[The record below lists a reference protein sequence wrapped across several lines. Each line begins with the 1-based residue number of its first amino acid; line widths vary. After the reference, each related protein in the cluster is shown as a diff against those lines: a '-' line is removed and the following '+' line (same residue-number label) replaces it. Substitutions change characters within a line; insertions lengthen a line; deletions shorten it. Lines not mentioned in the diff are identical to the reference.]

1 MPQKLHPN
9 LILYYFIESLRKQHT
24 SSEGGKEMTTQPI
37 LLTEAEVELL
47 RKEVGKPSLMGK
59 SIEANRKELEAFM
72 RLPLDVPGHGEAGGY
87 EHNRHKQNYTY
98 MNLAGRLFLI
108 TQEEKYAQFVKDL
121 LAIYAEKYLTFD
133 FHVQKNTNPTGRL
146 FHQILNEH
154 CWLMFTSL
162 AYSCVASVMT
172 EEERTAVVE
181 RIFEPMLDMFT
192 VKYAHDFDR
201 IHNHGIWAVAAVGI
215 CGLAIGKPEYLEM
228 SVYGQDRDDTG
239 GFLAQISQL
248 FAPSG
253 YYMEGP
259 YYHRYA
265 IRPTCVFAEVVHRH
279 MPEVDIYNYKD
290 KVIGNTVQAM
300 LATAYPNGEF
310 PALNDAS
317 RTMSI
322 TDMGVQVAV
331 SVYSKHY
338 GMDDNIL
345 GMAKIQNAVWMHPC
359 GLELSQAYDKAIADR
374 EIGMPF
380 WPSVELNE
388 GPTGNNGAQ
397 GFIRMQDKTGDVSQL
412 VMNYGQHGMGHG
424 NFDTLGITFFNRGQE
439 VLREYGFC
447 RWVNVEPK
455 FGGRYL
461 DENKSYARQTIAHN
475 AVTIDEQCQNGFDVD
490 RADSVHGLP
499 HFFKVEGTE
508 INGMS
513 AFANDHY
520 PNTDMQR
527 SVFMLNLDE
536 LEAPLLLDLYR
547 IEGEGEHQ
555 YDYSHQYDGQIV
567 RTNFDYQS
575 FGALNT
581 LGDDFGYQHL
591 WKVASGKTQDIALV
605 SWLQNNTY
613 YTWLGTS
620 SSAKQNGDNEVI
632 FTRTGANDPSFNL
645 RSEPAFILRSKGEST
660 LFASV
665 LETHGYFNEEFEQS
679 VNARGQ
685 VKDIRVVGYNAVG
698 SIVEITTEKSLVT
711 VMISNVLGA
720 DDQTPHQVEMNGKT
734 YSWNGFY
741 SLEVN
746 AFGQEK

>member
-1 MPQKLHPN
+1 
-9 LILYYFIESLRKQHT
+9 
-24 SSEGGKEMTTQPI
+24 MTTQPI

-162 AYSCVASVMT
+162 AYSCVASMMT

-575 FGALNT
+575 FGELNT

-591 WKVASGKTQDIALV
+591 WKVASGKVQDTALV

-720 DDQTPHQVEMNGKT
+720 DDQTPHQVELNGKT

>member
-1 MPQKLHPN
+1 
-9 LILYYFIESLRKQHT
+9 
-24 SSEGGKEMTTQPI
+24 MTTQPI

-338 GMDDNIL
+338 GLDDNIL

-388 GPTGNNGAQ
+388 GSTGNNGAQ

-475 AVTIDEQCQNGFDVD
+475 AGTIDEQCQNGFDVD

-575 FGALNT
+575 FGEQNT

-591 WKVASGKTQDIALV
+591 WKVASGKVQDMALV
-605 SWLQNNTY
+605 SWLQNSTY

-665 LETHGYFNEEFEQS
+665 LETRGYFNEEFEQS

-698 SIVEITTEKSLVT
+698 SIVDITTEKSLVT

-720 DDQTPHQVEMNGKT
+720 DDQTPHQLEMNGKT

-746 AFGQEK
+746 AFEQEK

>member
-1 MPQKLHPN
+1 
-9 LILYYFIESLRKQHT
+9 
-24 SSEGGKEMTTQPI
+24 MTTQPI

-575 FGALNT
+575 FGELST

-591 WKVASGKTQDIALV
+591 WKVASGKVQDTALV

-720 DDQTPHQVEMNGKT
+720 DDQTPHQAEMNGKT

>member
-1 MPQKLHPN
+1 
-9 LILYYFIESLRKQHT
+9 
-24 SSEGGKEMTTQPI
+24 MTTQPI

-499 HFFKVEGTE
+499 HFFKVEGNE

-575 FGALNT
+575 FGELNT

-591 WKVASGKTQDIALV
+591 WKVASGKVQDTALV

-720 DDQTPHQVEMNGKT
+720 DDQTPHQVELNGKT
-734 YSWNGFY
+734 YSWDGFY

>member
-1 MPQKLHPN
+1 
-9 LILYYFIESLRKQHT
+9 
-24 SSEGGKEMTTQPI
+24 MTTQPI
-37 LLTEAEVELL
+37 LLTDAEIEQLHL
-47 RKEVGKPSLMGK
+47 EVGRSTLMGK
-59 SIEANRKELEAFM
+59 TIEAHKKDVDAFM
-72 RLPLDVPGHGEAGGY
+72 QLPLDVPGHGEAGGY

-98 MNLAGRLFLI
+98 MNLAGRLFLV
-108 TQEEKYAQFVKDL
+108 TKEEKYANFVKEL
-121 LAIYAEKYLTFD
+121 LAIYADKYLTFD

-154 CWLMFTSL
+154 CWLLFTSL
-162 AYSCVASVMT
+162 AYSCVASTMT
-172 EEERTAVVE
+172 EEERSTVVE

-215 CGLAIGKPEYLEM
+215 CGLAIGKREYLDM
-228 SVYGQDRDDTG
+228 SVYGIERNETG
-239 GFLAQISQL
+239 GFLAQISEL

-265 IRPTCVFAEVVHRH
+265 IRPTCVFAEVIHRH
-279 MPEVDIYNYKD
+279 MPEVDIYNFKGQ
-290 KVIGNTVQAM
+290 VIGNTVQAM
-300 LATAYPNGEF
+300 LSTAYPNGEF
-310 PALNDAS
+310 PALNDSS
-317 RTMSI
+317 RTMGI

-338 GMDDNIL
+338 ELDENIL
-345 GMAKIQNAVWMHPC
+345 GMAKIQDRVWMHSC
-359 GLELSQAYDKAIADR
+359 GLELSKAYEEASEKH
-374 EIGMPF
+374 EINMPF

-388 GPTGNNGAQ
+388 GPDGHFGAQ
-397 GFIRMQDKTGDVSQL
+397 GFIRMQDKKGDVSQL

-475 AVTIDEQCQNGFDVD
+475 AVTVDEQCQNNFDVE
-490 RADSVHGLP
+490 RADKVHGLP
-499 HFFKVEGTE
+499 HFFKVNDTN

-520 PNTDMQR
+520 DGLDMQR
-527 SVFMLNLDE
+527 SVFMLKLDE
-536 LEAPLLLDLYR
+536 LESPLLLDLYR
-547 IEGEGEHQ
+547 VVGEGEHQ
-555 YDYSHQYDGQIV
+555 YDYSHQYEGQIV
-567 RTNFDYQS
+567 RTNFEYK
-575 FGALNT
+575 ANKELNT
-581 LGDDFGYQHL
+581 LGSDFGYQHL
-591 WKVASGKTQDIALV
+591 WNVASGAANDTALV

-620 SSAKQNGDNEVI
+620 SNTNNEVI

-645 RSEPAFILRSKGEST
+645 RSEPAFILRSKGPST

-679 VNARGQ
+679 VNARGVVKNIQ
-685 VKDIRVVGYNAVG
+685 VIGHTVVGSV
-698 SIVEITTEKSLVT
+698 VEIQTEHSNVT
-711 VMISNVLGA
+711 VMVSNQFGA
-720 DDQTPHQVEMNGKT
+720 TESTAHTVELNGKSYNWT
-734 YSWNGFY
+734 GFY
-741 SLEVN
+741 SLETSSLEKN
-746 AFGQEK
+746 TIKQEK

>member
-1 MPQKLHPN
+1 
-9 LILYYFIESLRKQHT
+9 
-24 SSEGGKEMTTQPI
+24 MTTQPI

-72 RLPLDVPGHGEAGGY
+72 RLPLDVAGHGEAGGY

-162 AYSCVASVMT
+162 AYSCVAPVMT

-338 GMDDNIL
+338 GLDDNIL

-374 EIGMPF
+374 EIGIPF

-575 FGALNT
+575 FGELNT

-591 WKVASGKTQDIALV
+591 WKVASGKVQDMALV
-605 SWLQNNTY
+605 SWLQNSTY

>member
-1 MPQKLHPN
+1 
-9 LILYYFIESLRKQHT
+9 
-24 SSEGGKEMTTQPI
+24 MTTQPI

-575 FGALNT
+575 FGELST

-591 WKVASGKTQDIALV
+591 WKVASGKVQDTALV

-746 AFGQEK
+746 VFGQEK

>member
-1 MPQKLHPN
+1 
-9 LILYYFIESLRKQHT
+9 
-24 SSEGGKEMTTQPI
+24 MTTQPI

-575 FGALNT
+575 FGELST

-591 WKVASGKTQDIALV
+591 WKVASGKVQDTALV

-620 SSAKQNGDNEVI
+620 SSAKAIVDENTRDNEVI

-698 SIVEITTEKSLVT
+698 SILEITTEKSLVT

-720 DDQTPHQVEMNGKT
+720 DDQTPHQVELNGKT

>member
-1 MPQKLHPN
+1 
-9 LILYYFIESLRKQHT
+9 
-24 SSEGGKEMTTQPI
+24 MTTQPI
-37 LLTEAEVELL
+37 LLTDAEIEVLHL
-47 RKEVGKPSLMGK
+47 EVGRPSLMGK
-59 SIEANRKELEAFM
+59 TIAANQKELEAFM
-72 RLPLDVPGHGEAGGY
+72 RLPIDVPGHGEAGGY

-108 TQEEKYAQFVKDL
+108 TKEQKYADFVTEL
-121 LAIYAEKYLTFD
+121 LEVYADKYLTFD

-162 AYSCVASVMT
+162 AYSCVKST
-172 EEERTAVVE
+172 LTQEQRDNIES
-181 RIFEPMLDMFT
+181 RIFEPMLEMFT

-215 CGLAIGKPEYLEM
+215 CGLALGKREYLEM
-228 SVYGQDRDDTG
+228 SVYGLDRNDTG

-265 IRPTCVFAEVVHRH
+265 IRPTCVFAEVIHRH
-279 MPEVDIYNYKD
+279 MPEVDIYNYKGG
-290 KVIGNTVQAM
+290 VIGNTVQAM
-300 LATAYPNGEF
+300 LSTAYPNGEF

-317 RTMSI
+317 RTMGI

-338 GMDDNIL
+338 AVDGKVDENIL
-345 GMAKIQNAVWMHPC
+345 GMAKIQDAVWMHAC
-359 GLELSQAYDKAIADR
+359 GLELSKAYEAATAEK

-388 GPTGNNGAQ
+388 GPEGHNGAQ
-397 GFIRMQDKTGDVSQL
+397 GFIRMQDSKGDVSQL

-475 AVTIDEQCQNGFDVD
+475 AVTIDEKCQNNFDVE

-499 HFFKVEGTE
+499 HFFKVEDQK

-520 PNTDMQR
+520 DGFDMQR
-527 SVFMLNLDE
+527 SVFMLNLE
-536 LEAPLLLDLYR
+536 GLESPLLLDLYR
-547 IEGEGEHQ
+547 LDSEKGEHQ
-555 YDYSHQYDGQIV
+555 YDYSHQYEGQIV
-567 RTNFDYQS
+567 RTNFDYQTNKE
-575 FGALNT
+575 LHT

-591 WKVASGKTQDIALV
+591 WNVASGEANETALV

-620 SSAKQNGDNEVI
+620 SNDNGEVI
-632 FTRTGANDPSFNL
+632 FTRSGANDPSFNL
-645 RSEPAFILRSKGEST
+645 RSEPAFILRSKGETT

-685 VKDIRVVGYNAVG
+685 VQDIKVLAHNNIG
-698 SIVEITTEKSLVT
+698 SVVEIETNTSRVT
-711 VMISNVLGA
+711 VMISNQLGA
-720 DDQTPHQVEMNGKT
+720 TDTTEHKVELNGKT
-734 YSWNGFY
+734 YSWTGFY
-741 SLEVN
+741 SLEEN
-746 AFGQEK
+746 LIDSTAAGQEK

>member
-1 MPQKLHPN
+1 
-9 LILYYFIESLRKQHT
+9 
-24 SSEGGKEMTTQPI
+24 MTTQPI

-575 FGALNT
+575 FGELNT

-591 WKVASGKTQDIALV
+591 WKVAGGKVQDTALV

-711 VMISNVLGA
+711 VMVSNVLGA
-720 DDQTPHQVEMNGKT
+720 DDQTPHQVELNGKT

>member
-1 MPQKLHPN
+1 
-9 LILYYFIESLRKQHT
+9 
-24 SSEGGKEMTTQPI
+24 MTTQPI

-475 AVTIDEQCQNGFDVD
+475 AVTIDEQCQNGFDVN

-547 IEGEGEHQ
+547 IEGEGGHQ

-575 FGALNT
+575 FGELNT

-591 WKVASGKTQDIALV
+591 WKVASGKVQDTALV

-720 DDQTPHQVEMNGKT
+720 DDQTPHQVELNGKT

>member
-1 MPQKLHPN
+1 
-9 LILYYFIESLRKQHT
+9 
-24 SSEGGKEMTTQPI
+24 MTTQPI

-192 VKYAHDFDR
+192 VKYANDFDR

-338 GMDDNIL
+338 GLDDNIL

-374 EIGMPF
+374 EIGIPF

-575 FGALNT
+575 FGELNT

-591 WKVASGKTQDIALV
+591 WKVASGKVQDMALV
-605 SWLQNNTY
+605 SWLQNSTY

-685 VKDIRVVGYNAVG
+685 VKDIRVVGYNAIG

-720 DDQTPHQVEMNGKT
+720 DDQTPHQVELNGKT

>member
-1 MPQKLHPN
+1 
-9 LILYYFIESLRKQHT
+9 
-24 SSEGGKEMTTQPI
+24 MTTKPV
-37 LLTEAEVELL
+37 LLTEAEIEQLHL
-47 RKEVGKPSLMGK
+47 EVSRSSLMGK
-59 SIEANRKELEAFM
+59 TIAANAKDLEAFM
-72 RLPLDVPGHGEAGGY
+72 RLPIDVPGHGEAGGY

-98 MNLAGRLFLI
+98 MNLAGRMFLI
-108 TQEEKYAQFVKDL
+108 TKEQKYADFVTEL
-121 LAIYAEKYLTFD
+121 LEEYADKYLTFD
-133 FHVQKNTNPTGRL
+133 YHVQKNTNPTGRL

-154 CWLMFTSL
+154 CWLMFSSL
-162 AYSCVASVMT
+162 AYSCVAST
-172 EEERTAVVE
+172 LTQDQRDNIES
-181 RIFEPMLDMFT
+181 RIFEPMLEMFT

-215 CGLAIGKPEYLEM
+215 CGLALGKREYLEM
-228 SVYGQDRDDTG
+228 SVYGIDRNDTG
-239 GFLAQISQL
+239 GFLAQVSQL

-265 IRPTCVFAEVVHRH
+265 IRPTCVFAEVIHRH
-279 MPEVDIYNYKD
+279 MPEVDIYNYKGG
-290 KVIGNTVQAM
+290 VIGNTVQAM

-317 RTMSI
+317 RTMGI

-338 GMDDNIL
+338 SSENGVDQNIL
-345 GMAKIQNAVWMHPC
+345 GMAKIQDAVWMHPC
-359 GLELSQAYDKAIADR
+359 GLELSKAYEAASAEK

-388 GPTGNNGAQ
+388 GPQGHNGAQ
-397 GFIRMQDKTGDVSQL
+397 GFIRMQDKKGDVSQL

-424 NFDTLGITFFNRGQE
+424 NFDTLGISFFNRGQE

-475 AVTIDEQCQNGFDVD
+475 AVTIDEKCQNNFDVE
-490 RADSVHGLP
+490 RADAVHGLP
-499 HFFKVEGTE
+499 HFFKVEDE
-508 INGMS
+508 QINGMS

-520 PNTDMQR
+520 QGFDMQR
-527 SVFMLNLDE
+527 SVFMLNLEE
-536 LEAPLLLDLYR
+536 LESPLLLDLYR
-547 IEGEGEHQ
+547 LDSEKGGEGEHQ
-555 YDYSHQYDGQIV
+555 YDYSHQYQGQIV
-567 RTNFDYQS
+567 RTNFEYQ
-575 FGALNT
+575 ANKELNT

-591 WKVASGKTQDIALV
+591 WNVASGEVKGTAIV

-613 YTWLGTS
+613 YTWLGATS
-620 SSAKQNGDNEVI
+620 NDNAEVI

-645 RSEPAFILRSKGEST
+645 RSEPAFILRSKGETT

-665 LETHGYFNEEFEQS
+665 VETHGYFNEEFEQS
-679 VNARGQ
+679 VNARGV
-685 VKDIRVVGYNAVG
+685 VKDIKVVAHTNIG
-698 SIVEITTEKSLVT
+698 SVIEITTEKSNVT
-711 VMISNVLGA
+711 VMISNQLGA
-720 DDQTPHQVEMNGKT
+720 TDNTEHKVELNGKV
-734 YSWNGFY
+734 YSWKGFY
-741 SLEVN
+741 SVETTL
-746 AFGQEK
+746 QETNSEELSTAEQGK

>member
-1 MPQKLHPN
+1 MA
-9 LILYYFIESLRKQHT
+9 
-24 SSEGGKEMTTQPI
+24 TQPI
-37 LLTEAEVELL
+37 LLTEAEISLL
-47 RKEVGKPSLMGK
+47 SKEVGRSSLMGK
-59 SIEANRKELEAFM
+59 TIAANKKDVDAFM
-72 RLPLDVPGHGEAGGY
+72 QLPIDIPGHGEAGGY

-98 MNLAGRLFLI
+98 MNLASRLFLI
-108 TQEEKYAQFVKDL
+108 TKEQKYADFVIAVL
-121 LAIYAEKYLTFD
+121 EQYADKYLTFD

-154 CWLMFTSL
+154 CWLFYTSI
-162 AYSCVASVMT
+162 AYSCVASQMS
-172 EEERTAVVE
+172 EAQQERIKA

-215 CGLAIGKPEYLEM
+215 CGLAIGKREYLEHA
-228 SVYGQDRDDTG
+228 VYGLDRDDTG

-265 IRPTCVFAEVVHRH
+265 IRPTCVFAEVLHRH
-279 MPEVDIYNYKD
+279 MPEVDIYKYKD
-290 KVIGNTVQAM
+290 GVIGNTVQA
-300 LATAYPNGEF
+300 LLSTAYPNGEF

-317 RTMSI
+317 RTMGI

-338 GMDDNIL
+338 GLDDNLL
-345 GMAKIQNAVWMHPC
+345 GMAKIQDAVWMHPC
-359 GLELSQAYDKAIADR
+359 GLALSQAFEQASQER

-388 GPTGNNGAQ
+388 GPEGQSGAQ
-397 GFIRMQDKTGDVSQL
+397 GFIRMQDKKQDVFQL

-424 NFDTLGITFFNRGQE
+424 NFDTLGITYFNRGQE
-439 VLREYGFC
+439 VLREYGFG

-475 AVTIDEQCQNGFDVD
+475 LVTIDETCQNYFDVA
-490 RADSVHGLP
+490 RADGVHGIP
-499 HFFKVEGTE
+499 HFFAVDSDSIK
-508 INGMS
+508 GMS

-520 PNTDMQR
+520 DGFTMQR
-527 SVFMLNLDE
+527 SVFMLNIEE

-547 IEGEGEHQ
+547 LNGEGEHQ
-555 YDYSHQYDGQIV
+555 YDYSHQYDGQII
-567 RTNFDYQS
+567 RTNFDYTTHKE
-575 FGALNT
+575 LDT
-581 LGDDFGYQHL
+581 LGNKDGYQHL
-591 WKVASGKTQDIALV
+591 WHVADGKVNDTALV
-605 SWLQNNTY
+605 SWLQNNNY

-620 SSAKQNGDNEVI
+620 SNDNDEVI

-645 RSEPAFILRSKGEST
+645 RSEPAFTLRSKGGNT

-685 VKDIRVVGYNAVG
+685 VKSIKVIGHNEVG
-698 SIVEITTEKSLVT
+698 SVVEIETANTVVT
-711 VMISNVLGA
+711 VMISNQA
-720 DDQTPHQVEMNGKT
+720 DATNSTEHHIDVNGQTYT
-734 YSWNGFY
+734 WTGFY
-741 SLEVN
+741 AVSST
-746 AFGQEK
+746 AISATTQEK

>member
-1 MPQKLHPN
+1 
-9 LILYYFIESLRKQHT
+9 
-24 SSEGGKEMTTQPI
+24 MTTQPI

-499 HFFKVEGTE
+499 HFFKVEGNE

-575 FGALNT
+575 FGELNT

-591 WKVASGKTQDIALV
+591 WKVASGKVQDTALV

-720 DDQTPHQVEMNGKT
+720 DDQTPHQVELNGKT

>member
-1 MPQKLHPN
+1 
-9 LILYYFIESLRKQHT
+9 
-24 SSEGGKEMTTQPI
+24 MTTQPI

-575 FGALNT
+575 FGELST

-591 WKVASGKTQDIALV
+591 WKVASGKVQDTALV

-620 SSAKQNGDNEVI
+620 SSAKAIVDENTRDNEVI

-720 DDQTPHQVEMNGKT
+720 DDQTPHQVELNGKT

>member
-1 MPQKLHPN
+1 
-9 LILYYFIESLRKQHT
+9 
-24 SSEGGKEMTTQPI
+24 MTTQPI

-338 GMDDNIL
+338 GLDDNIL

-374 EIGMPF
+374 EIGIPF

-591 WKVASGKTQDIALV
+591 WKVASGKVQDMALV
-605 SWLQNNTY
+605 SWLQNSTY

>member
-1 MPQKLHPN
+1 
-9 LILYYFIESLRKQHT
+9 
-24 SSEGGKEMTTQPI
+24 MTTQPI

-279 MPEVDIYNYKD
+279 MPEVDIYNYKN

-338 GMDDNIL
+338 GLDDNIL

-508 INGMS
+508 IKGMS
-513 AFANDHY
+513 AFASDHY

-575 FGALNT
+575 FGELST

-591 WKVASGKTQDIALV
+591 WKVASGKTQDTALV

-720 DDQTPHQVEMNGKT
+720 DDQTPHQVELNGKT

>member
-1 MPQKLHPN
+1 
-9 LILYYFIESLRKQHT
+9 
-24 SSEGGKEMTTQPI
+24 MTTQPI

-72 RLPLDVPGHGEAGGY
+72 RLHLDVPGHGEAGGY

-338 GMDDNIL
+338 GLDDNIL

-374 EIGMPF
+374 EIGIPF

-581 LGDDFGYQHL
+581 LGNDFGYQHL
-591 WKVASGKTQDIALV
+591 WKVASGKVQDMALV
-605 SWLQNNTY
+605 SWLQNSTY

>member
-1 MPQKLHPN
+1 
-9 LILYYFIESLRKQHT
+9 
-24 SSEGGKEMTTQPI
+24 MTTQPV
-37 LLTEAEVELL
+37 LLTEAEIEALHL
-47 RKEVGKPSLMGK
+47 EVGRSSLMGK
-59 SIEANRKELEAFM
+59 TIASNAKDLAAFM
-72 RLPLDVPGHGEAGGY
+72 RLPIDVPGHGEAGGY

-98 MNLAGRLFLI
+98 MNLAGRMFLI
-108 TQEEKYAQFVKDL
+108 TKEKKYADFVTEL
-121 LAIYAEKYLTFD
+121 LEVYADKYLTFD
-133 FHVQKNTNPTGRL
+133 YHVQKNTNPTGRL

-154 CWLMFTSL
+154 CWLMFSSL
-162 AYSCVASVMT
+162 AYSCVKSKLTQAQRDNIES
-172 EEERTAVVE
+172 
-181 RIFEPMLDMFT
+181 RIFEPMLEMFT

-215 CGLAIGKPEYLEM
+215 CGLALGKPEYLEM
-228 SVYGQDRDDTG
+228 SVYGIDRNDTG

-265 IRPTCVFAEVVHRH
+265 IRPTCVFAEVIHRH
-279 MPEVDIYNYKD
+279 MPEVDIYNYKGG
-290 KVIGNTVQAM
+290 VIGNTVQAM

-317 RTMSI
+317 RTMGI

-338 GMDDNIL
+338 SSAEGVDQNIL
-345 GMAKIQNAVWMHPC
+345 GMAKIQDAVWMHPC
-359 GLELSQAYDKAIADR
+359 GLELSKAYEAASAEK

-388 GPTGNNGAQ
+388 GPEGHNGAQ
-397 GFIRMQDKTGDVSQL
+397 GFIRMQDKKGDVSQL

-424 NFDTLGITFFNRGQE
+424 NFDTLGISFFNRGQE

-475 AVTIDEQCQNGFDVD
+475 AVTIDEKCQNNFDVE

-499 HFFKVEGTE
+499 HFFKVEDE
-508 INGMS
+508 KINGMS

-520 PNTDMQR
+520 QGFDMQR
-527 SVFMLNLDE
+527 SVFMLNLEE
-536 LEAPLLLDLYR
+536 LESPLLLDLYR
-547 IEGEGEHQ
+547 LDSSKGGEGEHQ
-555 YDYSHQYDGQIV
+555 FDYSHQYEGQIV
-567 RTNFDYQS
+567 RTNFEYQ
-575 FGALNT
+575 ANKELNT

-591 WKVASGKTQDIALV
+591 WNVASGEVKGTALV

-613 YTWLGTS
+613 YTWLGATS
-620 SSAKQNGDNEVI
+620 NDNAEVI

-645 RSEPAFILRSKGEST
+645 RSEPAFIIRSKGETT
-660 LFASV
+660 LFASA

-679 VNARGQ
+679 VSARGV
-685 VKDIRVVGYNAVG
+685 VKDIKVVAHTNIG
-698 SIVEITTEKSLVT
+698 SVVEITIEKSNVT
-711 VMISNVLGA
+711 VMISNQLGA
-720 DDQTPHQVEMNGKT
+720 TDSTEHKVELNGKV
-734 YSWNGFY
+734 YSWTGFY
-741 SLEVN
+741 SVETILNPEL
-746 AFGQEK
+746 ASTAEQGK

>member
-1 MPQKLHPN
+1 
-9 LILYYFIESLRKQHT
+9 
-24 SSEGGKEMTTQPI
+24 MTTQPI

-575 FGALNT
+575 FGELNT

-591 WKVASGKTQDIALV
+591 WKVASGKVQDTALV

-620 SSAKQNGDNEVI
+620 SSAKQNGENEVI

-698 SIVEITTEKSLVT
+698 SIVEITTEKSLIT

-720 DDQTPHQVEMNGKT
+720 DDQTPHQVELNGKT

>member
-1 MPQKLHPN
+1 
-9 LILYYFIESLRKQHT
+9 
-24 SSEGGKEMTTQPI
+24 MTTQPI

-575 FGALNT
+575 FGELNT

-591 WKVASGKTQDIALV
+591 WKVASGTVQDTALV

-720 DDQTPHQVEMNGKT
+720 DNQTPHQVELNGKT

-741 SLEVN
+741 SLGVTEVESN
-746 AFGQEK
+746 AFEQEK

>member
-1 MPQKLHPN
+1 
-9 LILYYFIESLRKQHT
+9 
-24 SSEGGKEMTTQPI
+24 MTTQPI

-575 FGALNT
+575 FGELST

-591 WKVASGKTQDIALV
+591 WKVASSKVQDTALV

-720 DDQTPHQVEMNGKT
+720 DDQTPHQVELNGKT
-734 YSWNGFY
+734 YSWNSFY

>member
-1 MPQKLHPN
+1 
-9 LILYYFIESLRKQHT
+9 
-24 SSEGGKEMTTQPI
+24 MTTQPI

-359 GLELSQAYDKAIADR
+359 GLELSQAYDQAIADR

-575 FGALNT
+575 FGELST

-591 WKVASGKTQDIALV
+591 WKVASGKVQDTALV

-685 VKDIRVVGYNAVG
+685 VKDIRVVGYNTVG

-741 SLEVN
+741 SLEVS

>member
-1 MPQKLHPN
+1 
-9 LILYYFIESLRKQHT
+9 
-24 SSEGGKEMTTQPI
+24 MTTQPI
-37 LLTEAEVELL
+37 LLTDAEIEQLHL
-47 RKEVGKPSLMGK
+47 EVGRSTLMGK
-59 SIEANRKELEAFM
+59 TIEAHKQDVDAFM
-72 RLPLDVPGHGEAGGY
+72 QLPLDVPGHGEAGGY
-87 EHNRHKQNYTY
+87 EHNRHKQNYTN
-98 MNLAGRLFLI
+98 MNLAGRLFLV
-108 TQEEKYAQFVKDL
+108 TKEEKYANFVKEL

-154 CWLMFTSL
+154 CWLLFTSL
-162 AYSCVASVMT
+162 AYSCVASTMT
-172 EEERTAVVE
+172 EEERSTVVE

-215 CGLAIGKPEYLEM
+215 CGLAIGKREYLDM
-228 SVYGQDRDDTG
+228 SVYGIERNETG
-239 GFLAQISQL
+239 GFLAQISEL

-265 IRPTCVFAEVVHRH
+265 IRPTCVFAEVIHRH
-279 MPEVDIYNYKD
+279 MPEVDIYNFKGQ
-290 KVIGNTVQAM
+290 VIGNTVQAM
-300 LATAYPNGEF
+300 LSTAYPNGEF
-310 PALNDAS
+310 PALNDSS
-317 RTMSI
+317 RTMGI

-338 GMDDNIL
+338 DLDENIL
-345 GMAKIQNAVWMHPC
+345 GMAKIQDRVWMHSC
-359 GLELSQAYDKAIADR
+359 GLELSKAYEEASEKH
-374 EIGMPF
+374 EISMPF

-388 GPTGNNGAQ
+388 GPDGHFGAQ
-397 GFIRMQDKTGDVSQL
+397 GFIRMQDKKGDVSQL

-475 AVTIDEQCQNGFDVD
+475 AVTIDEQCQNNFDVE
-490 RADSVHGLP
+490 RADKVHGLP
-499 HFFKVEGTE
+499 HFFKVEDPS

-520 PNTDMQR
+520 DGLDMQR
-527 SVFMLNLDE
+527 SVFMLKLDE
-536 LEAPLLLDLYR
+536 LESPLLLDLYR
-547 IEGEGEHQ
+547 VVGEGEHQ
-555 YDYSHQYDGQIV
+555 YDYSHQYEGQIV
-567 RTNFDYQS
+567 RTNFEYH
-575 FGALNT
+575 ANKELNT
-581 LGDDFGYQHL
+581 LGTDFGYQHL
-591 WKVASGKTQDIALV
+591 WNVASGAVSDTALV

-620 SSAKQNGDNEVI
+620 SNANNEVI

-645 RSEPAFILRSKGEST
+645 RSEPAFILRSKGPST

-679 VNARGQ
+679 VNARGVVKNIQ
-685 VKDIRVVGYNAVG
+685 VIGHTVIG
-698 SIVEITTEKSLVT
+698 SVVEIQTEFSNVT
-711 VMISNVLGA
+711 VMISNQFSA
-720 DDQTPHQVEMNGKT
+720 TESTAHIVELNGKSYRWT
-734 YSWNGFY
+734 GFY
-741 SLEVN
+741 SLETSSLEKN
-746 AFGQEK
+746 TIKQEK

>member
-1 MPQKLHPN
+1 
-9 LILYYFIESLRKQHT
+9 
-24 SSEGGKEMTTQPI
+24 MTTQPI

-575 FGALNT
+575 FGELNT

-591 WKVASGKTQDIALV
+591 WKVASGKVQDTALV

-660 LFASV
+660 LFASA

-720 DDQTPHQVEMNGKT
+720 DDQTPHQVELNGKT

>member
-1 MPQKLHPN
+1 
-9 LILYYFIESLRKQHT
+9 
-24 SSEGGKEMTTQPI
+24 MTTQPI

-108 TQEEKYAQFVKDL
+108 TQEEKYAHFVKDL

-181 RIFEPMLDMFT
+181 RVFEPMLDMFT

-575 FGALNT
+575 FGELST

-591 WKVASGKTQDIALV
+591 WKVASGKVQDTALV

-720 DDQTPHQVEMNGKT
+720 DDQTPHQVELNGKT

>member
-1 MPQKLHPN
+1 
-9 LILYYFIESLRKQHT
+9 
-24 SSEGGKEMTTQPI
+24 MTTQPI

-133 FHVQKNTNPTGRL
+133 FHVQKNTNLTGRL

-575 FGALNT
+575 FGELST

-591 WKVASGKTQDIALV
+591 WKVASGKVQDTALV

>member
-1 MPQKLHPN
+1 
-9 LILYYFIESLRKQHT
+9 
-24 SSEGGKEMTTQPI
+24 MTTQPI

-279 MPEVDIYNYKD
+279 MPEVDIYNYKN

-338 GMDDNIL
+338 GLDDNIL

-527 SVFMLNLDE
+527 SVFMLSLDE

-575 FGALNT
+575 FGELST

-591 WKVASGKTQDIALV
+591 WKVASGKVQDTALV

-720 DDQTPHQVEMNGKT
+720 DDQTPHQVELNGKT

>member
-1 MPQKLHPN
+1 
-9 LILYYFIESLRKQHT
+9 
-24 SSEGGKEMTTQPI
+24 MTTQPI

-279 MPEVDIYNYKD
+279 MREVDIYNYKD

-338 GMDDNIL
+338 GLDDNIL

-374 EIGMPF
+374 EIGIPF

-575 FGALNT
+575 FGELNT

-591 WKVASGKTQDIALV
+591 WKVASGKVQDMALV
-605 SWLQNNTY
+605 SWLQNSTY

-632 FTRTGANDPSFNL
+632 FTRTGANDPNFNL

>member
-1 MPQKLHPN
+1 
-9 LILYYFIESLRKQHT
+9 
-24 SSEGGKEMTTQPI
+24 MTTQPI

-520 PNTDMQR
+520 PNTEMQR

-547 IEGEGEHQ
+547 IEGEGGHQ

-575 FGALNT
+575 FGELNT

-591 WKVASGKTQDIALV
+591 WKVASGKVQDTALV

-720 DDQTPHQVEMNGKT
+720 DDQTPHQVELNGKT